1 MVLDT
6 ILVILAGLF
15 GAAGIGLYAVA
26 AHATSGSL
34 DYAAVMLLAHAPALL
49 GVALASR
56 SGLIDR
62 SVGRIAGLDL
72 AIGVALFSG
81 DLAMR
86 TFFGARLFPM
96 AAPIGGVVAIAGWL
110 ILGAAAL
117 LALRKAPKA

>member
-1 MVLDT
+1 MILDT
-6 ILVILAGLF
+6 LLVILAGLF
-15 GAAGIGLYAVA
+15 GATGIGLYAVA

-34 DYAAVMLLAHAPALL
+34 DYAAVMLLAHAPALI
-49 GVALASR
+49 GVAVASR
-56 SGLIDR
+56 TGLVDR
-62 SVGRIAGLDL
+62 TVGRIAGLDL

-96 AAPIGGVVAIAGWL
+96 AAPIGGVIAIAGWL

-117 LALRKAPKA
+117 MAPRRPPTA